1 MDKMSVNEEQAST
14 SVETQEEKKRRS
26 TRQRTLTEKGRE
38 LHEED
43 AKKKEKSFNKA
54 YDTWTKIAR
63 ESRVQLKA
71 FCSLDDLGKVNKDIQ
86 TSRDVVVLEYQQIIQ
101 NQTPSQEILKRME
114 ACVTLTSEIS
124 DIVSKRKKTITEE
137 FNDQLNKTKGQSE
150 NQFK

>member
-1 MDKMSVNEEQAST
+1 MSVNEEQAST

-43 AKKKEKSFNKA
+43 AKKKEKSFSKA
-54 YDTWTKIAR
+54 YDAWKKIAR